1 MKEPKNLRILHFLS
15 PVKWNADTF
24 LSDADANFKV
34 MKKTIEFLPNCHH
47 YVLMP
52 SKATEVIYQNNVTN
66 IKYEYPHSVFLNR
79 YHFDNKKIVGFNF
92 DKIDVDYIFNH
103 QPEQSLSLQV
113 WFGSN
118 RYYRDIHTFNF
129 FHWIDC
135 YESGGGFKDVQPIN
149 FLRQYEATV
158 IGDYNFFHTKKSVD
172 YLLSNFEK
180 LNYMPEI
187 KNVRFMPLSGKA
199 TEVKTEFDLPN
210 KKIVV
215 FNHRWNKS
223 SGTERFLKYIEN
235 VSDDYVF
242 WITDEKNCDVKRDNF
257 IVKSLNYE
265 DFNYLMNNCYC
276 NVTFIDGYTT
286 WNLSAQDCLVR
297 NKPSLMFDNEIID
310 TVCQGKAYKFKSK
323 QEFQSLLENLP
334 KRIENYDIYLHDK
347 LFKENL
353 INSINESWEC
363 TKQVPKAAADF
374 INLVKNKKVRTK
386 KDILTLVHNGI
397 ISNGSNHGI
406 RRYVLHNGLKDDI
419 TEPYPTYYLESE
431 EIKKE
436 VNLFNSF

>member
-1 MKEPKNLRILHFLS
+1 
-15 PVKWNADTF
+15 
-24 LSDADANFKV
+24 
-34 MKKTIEFLPNCHH
+34 
-47 YVLMP
+47 
-52 SKATEVIYQNNVTN
+52 
-66 IKYEYPHSVFLNR
+66 
-79 YHFDNKKIVGFNF
+79 
-92 DKIDVDYIFNH
+92 
-103 QPEQSLSLQV
+103 
-113 WFGSN
+113 
-118 RYYRDIHTFNF
+118 
-129 FHWIDC
+129 
-135 YESGGGFKDVQPIN
+135 
-149 FLRQYEATV
+149 
-158 IGDYNFFHTKKSVD
+158 
-172 YLLSNFEK
+172 
-180 LNYMPEI
+180 MPEI

-323 QEFQSLLENLP
+323 QEIQSLLENLP